1 MNSPFEITK
10 AGQTL
15 LLFPERAVFWK
26 EAHTLILSDLHLGKS
41 HHFQKHGIPLPG
53 GIQQRTLERLFTLI
67 ERTNAR
73 RVFLLG
79 DLFHSKYN
87 REWQYF
93 QGWIN
98 ELKDLSESGL
108 EEIRLIKGNHDI
120 LPDEIY
126 EQTGLTLCDAWTEG
140 PFSFVHDRMET
151 RIADQNHNVMK
162 DDLFHLDRQTFD
174 SVTLRFSG
182 HKHPGIRLKSKGRQ
196 TMTLPCFH
204 LTGSD
209 LILPAFGELTGLHLI
224 SHLRED
230 EVYAIA
236 EDEVFYI
243 PFLGNSNRARNI

>member
-1 MNSPFEITK
+1 
-10 AGQTL
+10 
-15 LLFPERAVFWK
+15 
-26 EAHTLILSDLHLGKS
+26 LSDLHLGKS

-73 RVFLLG
+73 RVYLLG

-87 REWQYF
+87 QEWQYF

-98 ELKDLSESGL
+98 ELKDLSDSGL

-140 PFSFVHDRMET
+140 PFSFVHDRSEAEP
-151 RIADQNHNVMK
+151 ADQNNNVI
-162 DDLFHLDRQTFD
+162 DSNEYDLEDFERQTFN
-174 SVTLRFSG
+174 SATLRFSG

-224 SHLRED
+224 SHQRED

-236 EDEVFYI
+236 EDEVFCI
-243 PFLGNSNRARNI
+243 PYSR

>member
-15 LLFPERAVFWK
+15 YLFPERAVLWS
-26 EAHTLILSDLHLGKS
+26 ETRTLILSDLHLGKS

-98 ELKDLSESGL
+98 ELKDLSDNGL

-126 EQTGLTLCDAWTEG
+126 EQTGLTLCDAWTED
-140 PFSFVHDRMET
+140 PFSFVHDRDGHHQPELSEVDPAIT
-151 RIADQNHNVMK
+151 QENQH
-162 DDLFHLDRQTFD
+162 
-174 SVTLRFSG
+174 STLRFSG
-182 HKHPGIRLKSKGRQ
+182 HKHPGIRLKSQGRQ
-196 TMTLPCFH
+196 SITLPCFH
-204 LTGSD
+204 ITGSD
-209 LILPAFGELTGLHLI
+209 LIVPAFGDLTGLHLI
-224 SHLRED
+224 SHQRD
-230 EVYAIA
+230 DKVYAIA